1 MTTYDWNGKIG
12 FPGRFSLSDH
22 RLENG
27 FHMNSAAASPSRASA
42 PAPAGETVLWQG
54 TPSRWNYLASWFWGA
69 LLLPFG
75 VGLLILL
82 GAYVRRRRLHYLV
95 TTDKLVA
102 RYGLF
107 VVSSR
112 ELRICDVRSINIYR
126 RGLPG
131 LLGLGTIE
139 FSSAAHDAASAFFHG
154 ILAAEAVADLV
165 RALQVG
171 VRPAP
176 LPGSGE
182 TESNA
187 AAALHFAGLA
197 LVPIFCAFFVA
208 LGVRDTIQKSL
219 PRLGS
224 PVAAIRAAPAAYPDE
239 ATTLLPTPDGSRP
252 AAPRAVADPP
262 ASEGGASAVPSNLPL
277 PTRKP
282 VSAPR
287 AFARAVAASRSRAV
301 KRYPAL
307 ATAGSHFN
315 TAFVTRYEQL
325 AREHSAR
332 LQDPNWPEQLAAECA
347 AKIPPAY
354 Q

>member
-1 MTTYDWNGKIG
+1 
-12 FPGRFSLSDH
+12 
-22 RLENG
+22 
-27 FHMNSAAASPSRASA
+27 MNSAATSLSRASA
-42 PAPAGETVLWQG
+42 AAPAGETVLWQG
-54 TPSRWNYLASWFWGA
+54 TPSRWNYLGSWFWGA

-82 GAYVRRRRLHYLV
+82 GAYVRRRSLRYIV

-131 LLGLGTIE
+131 LFGLGTIE

-154 ILAAEAVADLV
+154 ILEAEAVADVV
-165 RALQVG
+165 RALQAG
-171 VRPAP
+171 GRPVP
-176 LPGSGE
+176 LPGSHE

-187 AAALHFAGLA
+187 AALLHFAGLA
-197 LVPIFCAFFVA
+197 LVPMLCAFFFA
-208 LGVRDTIQKSL
+208 LRVRDTIQESS
-219 PRLGS
+219 PGPGH
-224 PVAAIRAAPAAYPDE
+224 PVAITRAAPAAYPGA
-239 ATTLLPTPDGSRP
+239 ATTVLPTPNLSEP
-252 AAPRAVADPP
+252 ATSLAADPP
-262 ASEGGASAVPSNLPL
+262 GPDGIASAVPHGAPL
-277 PTRKP
+277 ATRKP
-282 VSAPR
+282 VYTPR
-287 AFARAVAASRSRAV
+287 AFARAVAASRSRAI
-301 KRYPAL
+301 KHYPSL

-315 TAFVTRYEQL
+315 TAFVARYEQL
-325 AREHSAR
+325 ARENSER